1 MLLLNM
7 INNNELI
14 DQIKLYNKF
23 LNSDSVNKAYNFAL
37 EAHQNQK
44 REEGVPYIIHPVA
57 VAKILTD
64 LKLDSATITTG
75 LLHDTIED
83 TKETYESVKKE
94 FGEEVANLVD
104 GVTKISALEDKASID
119 SKAENFRKLILAT
132 SKDIR
137 VLLVKLADRLHNMRT
152 IHFLKDK
159 DKIIRK
165 AKETM
170 EIYAPLAD
178 RMGMNRI
185 RDELEDLSFS
195 VLNKPARDLILE
207 RLKFIKNNRD
217 DTFKSISLD
226 LIELLKSNGINAT
239 ITGRE
244 KTPFSIWRKIQNKK
258 ISLEQLTD
266 IIGFRI
272 VVKNIEDC
280 YKALGIF
287 HSKFSTIPGK
297 FKDYISTPK
306 INKYKSIHT
315 SVIGPKKN
323 RIEIQI
329 RTFEMQ
335 EFAERGIASHWKY
348 KSSEKF
354 SELSWKE
361 YDWLR
366 DLVEIIETG
375 NSPEHYYE
383 FTKLQMFQ
391 DNVFCFTPEGAVI
404 KLPMKATPI
413 DFAYAVHTKIG
424 NSAIGCLVNGQDT
437 TLQTTLKNGDLV
449 KIETSKNASPSL
461 HWLSSSKTGKA
472 RAAIRRYWQDKSL
485 ENTNLIEKNYS
496 STIEVDLPHEPGA
509 LGNICSLI
517 GLNKGNI
524 INVELLDRREDYL
537 KFSFDLQIKDLK
549 NFTNLISQIK
559 QSNLK
564 FRIIRH
570 KQKKN
575 AFIKRIFDNF
585 KRN

>member
-1 MLLLNM
+1 M

-14 DQIKLYNKF
+14 DQIKSYNKF
-23 LNSDSVNKAYNFAL
+23 LNSESVSKAYNFAL

-57 VAKILTD
+57 VAKILTE

-83 TKETYESVKKE
+83 TKVTYESVKKE

-104 GVTKISALEDKASID
+104 GVTKISALENKASSD

-152 IHFLKDK
+152 IQFVKNK
-159 DKIIRK
+159 EKIIRK

-195 VLNKPARDLILE
+195 VLNQPARDLILE
-207 RLKFIKNNRD
+207 RLKFIKNNRE
-217 DTFKSISLD
+217 DTFKSVS
-226 LIELLKSNGINAT
+226 IEFIDLLKKNDIDAT

-258 ISLEQLTD
+258 VSLEQLTD

-272 VVKNIEDC
+272 IVKNIEDC
-280 YKALGIF
+280 YKTLGIF
-287 HSKFSTIPGK
+287 HSKFATIPGK

-315 SVIGPKKN
+315 SVIGPRKN
-323 RIEIQI
+323 RVEIQI
-329 RTFEMQ
+329 RTFEMN

-354 SELSWKE
+354 SDLSWKE

-366 DLVEIIETG
+366 DLVEIIEIG

-391 DNVFCFTPEGAVI
+391 ENVFCFTPKGAVI
-404 KLPMKATPI
+404 KLPTQATPI

-424 NSAIGCLVNGQDT
+424 DSAIGCSVNGTET
-437 TLQTTLKNGDLV
+437 TLQNTLKNGDMV
-449 KIETSKNASPSL
+449 KIRTSKNASPSL
-461 HWLSSSKTGKA
+461 HWLSSAKTGKA

-485 ENTNLIEKNYS
+485 ENIKNIEKNYS
-496 STIEVDLPHEPGA
+496 STIEVDLPHKPGA
-509 LGNICSLI
+509 LGNICHLI

-524 INVELLDRREDYL
+524 INVELVERKDDYY
-537 KFSFDLQIKDLK
+537 KFALDLQIKDLK

-559 QSNLK
+559 QSNLNFK
-564 FRIIRH
+564 IIRH

-575 AFIKRIFDNF
+575 AFIRRIFENF

>member
-1 MLLLNM
+1 M

-14 DQIKLYNKF
+14 TKIKSYNKF
-23 LNSDSVNKAYNFAL
+23 LNSESLNKAYNFAL
-37 EAHQNQK
+37 DAHLNQK
-44 REEGVPYIIHPVA
+44 RDEGVPYIIHPVA
-57 VAKILTD
+57 VANILTE

-83 TKETYESVKKE
+83 TNVTYEAVKKE

-104 GVTKISALEDKASID
+104 GVTKISALEDKASYD

-152 IHFLKDK
+152 INFVKDK

-178 RMGMNRI
+178 RMGMNKI

-195 VLNKPARDLILE
+195 VLNKPARDLILD
-207 RLKFIKNNRD
+207 RLKFIKNNRE
-217 DTFKSISLD
+217 DTFKLVAAE
-226 LIELLKSNGINAT
+226 LIDLLKSNGINAE

-258 ISLEQLTD
+258 VSLEQLTD

-272 VVKNIEDC
+272 LVNDIENC
-280 YKALGIF
+280 YKTLGIF
-287 HSKFSTIPGK
+287 HSKFSAIPGK

-329 RTFEMQ
+329 RTKEMH

-366 DLVEIIETG
+366 DLVEIIEKG

-383 FTKLQMFQ
+383 FTKLQMF
-391 DNVFCFTPEGAVI
+391 NENTFCFTPKGAVI
-404 KLPMKATPI
+404 KLPRNATSI

-424 NSAIGCLVNGQDT
+424 DSAIGSNINGT
-437 TLQTTLKNGDLV
+437 ESTLQTILNNGDMV
-449 KIETSKNASPSL
+449 KIITSKNASPSL
-461 HWLSSSKTGKA
+461 HWLSSAKTGKA
-472 RAAIRRYWQDKSL
+472 RASIRRYWHDKSL
-485 ENTNLIEKNYS
+485 KNMKPKEKNYTC
-496 STIEVDLPHEPGA
+496 TIVVDLPHKPGA
-509 LGNICSLI
+509 LGNISSLI
-517 GLNKGNI
+517 GINKGNI
-524 INVELLDRREDYL
+524 LNVEMLERKKDYL
-537 KFSFDLQIKDLK
+537 QFSFDLQIKDLK
-549 NFTNLISQIK
+549 NFTNLISEIK
-559 QSNLK
+559 QKNLN

-575 AFIKRIFDNF
+575 AFIRRIIENF

>member
-1 MLLLNM
+1 M
-7 INNNELI
+7 IDNNELI
-14 DQIKLYNKF
+14 NQIKSYNKF
-23 LNSDSVNKAYNFAL
+23 LNSDTLNKAYNFAL

-83 TKETYESVKKE
+83 TKVTYESVKKE

-104 GVTKISALEDKASID
+104 GVTKISELETKASTD
-119 SKAENFRKLILAT
+119 NKAENFRKLILAT

-152 IHFLKDK
+152 IHFMKDK

-195 VLNKPARDLILE
+195 VLNKPARELIIK

-217 DTFKSISLD
+217 DNFKSISVD
-226 LIELLKSNGINAT
+226 LINLLKTNGIVAT

-272 VVKNIEDC
+272 IVKNIEDC
-280 YKALGIF
+280 YKSLGVF
-287 HSKFSTIPGK
+287 HSRFSTIPGK

-315 SVIGPKKN
+315 SVIGPRKN

-329 RTFEMQ
+329 RTHDMH

-354 SELSWKE
+354 SDLSWKE

-366 DLVEIIETG
+366 DLVEIIEAG

-391 DNVFCFTPEGAVI
+391 ENVFCFTPKGAVI
-404 KLPMKATPI
+404 KLPMNATPI

-424 NSAIGCLVNGQDT
+424 NSAISCLINGT
-437 TLQTTLKNGDLV
+437 AKTLQYLLNNGDMV

-461 HWLSSSKTGKA
+461 HWLSSAKTGKA

-485 ENTNLIEKNYS
+485 ENTKNIEKNYS
-496 STIEVDLPHEPGA
+496 STIEVDLPHKPGA
-509 LGNICSLI
+509 LGNICHLI

-524 INVELLDRREDYL
+524 INVELIERKDDYY
-537 KFSFDLQIKDLK
+537 KFSLDLQIKDLK

-559 QSNLK
+559 QSNLNFK
-564 FRIIRH
+564 IIRH

-575 AFIKRIFDNF
+575 AFIRRIFENF